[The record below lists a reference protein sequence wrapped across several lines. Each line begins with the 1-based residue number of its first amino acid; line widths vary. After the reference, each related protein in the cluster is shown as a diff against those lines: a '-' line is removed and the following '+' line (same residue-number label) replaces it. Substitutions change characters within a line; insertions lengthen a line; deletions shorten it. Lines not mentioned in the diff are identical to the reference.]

1 MKLTVQKSEVRGV
14 VQAPPSKSHLHRLLT
29 AAALARGECFVR
41 AGEPSEDILR
51 TADCLTALGARID
64 RNENGFRV
72 RPAGEIVRGAVLDAG
87 ESGTTLRF
95 MLPVSCALGADALL
109 TGRGRLPSR
118 PLGGLLGTLAAAGIE
133 FSSDRLPFRATGR
146 LSPGDYRVDASVSSQ
161 YVSGMLLALG
171 SLDGVSAL
179 TAEGRQVSR
188 GYIDMTLEVMR
199 LFGARAEEKDG
210 VFTVGGGY
218 VSPGETAAEG
228 DWSGAAFML
237 AAGALAGDVT
247 VTGLDPESRQRDR
260 AIADILREM
269 GCDMTF
275 TEAGFRAVKSRLR
288 GVRTDVTDIP
298 DLAPVLSV
306 LMAAAEGESVMT
318 GVLRLRDKESDRLS
332 AIIKN
337 LEAMGVTVRAA
348 GDSLTICGGGI
359 RGGFVAEGF
368 ADHRMVMSAAVAA
381 LAAGGSVTDAEAVA
395 KSYPAFVKDLAATG
409 GKVYETL

>member
-95 MLPVSCALGADALL
+95 MLPVSCALGADARL

-118 PLGGLLGTLAAAGIE
+118 PLGGLLGTLGTAGIE
-133 FSSDRLPFRATGR
+133 FSSDRLPLRATGR
-146 LSPGDYRVDASVSSQ
+146 LVPGDYRVDASVSSQ

-171 SLDGVSAL
+171 SLDGVSTL

-275 TEAGFRAVKSRLR
+275 TEAGCRAVKSRLR

-318 GVLRLRDKESDRLS
+318 GAQRQGERQAFRDNKKPRSDGRDRPRGGGFSHHMRRRDTRRIRSGRLRRSPYGHVGS
-332 AIIKN
+332 
-337 LEAMGVTVRAA
+337 G
-348 GDSLTICGGGI
+348 GCFGGGRQRHGRGSGREVLSRI
-359 RGGFVAEGF
+359 RQRSRRDG
-368 ADHRMVMSAAVAA
+368 R
-381 LAAGGSVTDAEAVA
+381 
-395 KSYPAFVKDLAATG
+395 
-409 GKVYETL
+409 

>member
-1 MKLTVQKSEVRGV
+1 MKMTVLPSRVSGTV
-14 VQAPPSKSHLHRLLT
+14 DAVPSKSHAHRLLI
-29 AAALARGECFVR
+29 AAALADAPAKVICPALSR
-41 AGEPSEDILR
+41 DIER
-51 TADCLTALGARID
+51 TAECLAALGAAVTRTED
-64 RNENGFRV
+64 GFEV
-72 RPAGEIVRGAVLDAG
+72 TPISKVKKDAVLNAG
-87 ESGTTLRF
+87 ESGSTLRF
-95 MLPVSCALGADALL
+95 LLPVACALGADARL

-118 PLGGLLGTLAAAGIE
+118 PLGGLLGTLGAAGIE
-133 FSSDRLPFRATGR
+133 FSSDRLPLRATGR
-146 LSPGDYRVDASVSSQ
+146 LVPGDYRVDASVSSQ

-171 SLDGVSAL
+171 SLDGVSTL

-269 GCDMTF
+269 GCDMAF
-275 TEAGFRAVKSRLR
+275 TEMGCRAVKSRLR

-359 RGGFVAEGF
+359 RGGFEAEGF

-409 GKVYETL
+409 GKVYETV

>member
-29 AAALARGECFVR
+29 AAALARGECFVH

-51 TADCLTALGARID
+51 TADCLTALGARVE
-64 RNENGFRV
+64 RNKDGFRV

-95 MLPVSCALGADALL
+95 MLPVSCALGADARL

-118 PLGGLLGTLAAAGIE
+118 PLGGLLGTLGAAGIE
-133 FSSDRLPFRATGR
+133 FSSDRLPLRATGR
-146 LSPGDYRVDASVSSQ
+146 LVPGDYRVDASVSSQ

-171 SLDGVSAL
+171 SLDGVSTL

-275 TEAGFRAVKSRLR
+275 TEMGCRAVKSRLR

-359 RGGFVAEGF
+359 RGGFEAEGF

-409 GKVYETL
+409 GKVYETV

>member
-1 MKLTVQKSEVRGV
+1 
-14 VQAPPSKSHLHRLLT
+14 
-29 AAALARGECFVR
+29 
-41 AGEPSEDILR
+41 
-51 TADCLTALGARID
+51 
-64 RNENGFRV
+64 
-72 RPAGEIVRGAVLDAG
+72 
-87 ESGTTLRF
+87 
-95 MLPVSCALGADALL
+95 
-109 TGRGRLPSR
+109 
-118 PLGGLLGTLAAAGIE
+118 
-133 FSSDRLPFRATGR
+133 
-146 LSPGDYRVDASVSSQ
+146 
-161 YVSGMLLALG
+161 
-171 SLDGVSAL
+171 
-179 TAEGRQVSR
+179 
-188 GYIDMTLEVMR
+188 
-199 LFGARAEEKDG
+199 
-210 VFTVGGGY
+210 
-218 VSPGETAAEG
+218 
-228 DWSGAAFML
+228 ML

-275 TEAGFRAVKSRLR
+275 TEAGCRAVKSRLR

-359 RGGFVAEGF
+359 RGGFEAEGF

-409 GKVYETL
+409 GKVYETV

>member
-51 TADCLTALGARID
+51 TADCLTALGARVERTED
-64 RNENGFRV
+64 GFLV

-95 MLPVSCALGADALL
+95 MLPVSCALGADARL

-118 PLGGLLGTLAAAGIE
+118 PLGGLLGTLGAAGIE
-133 FSSDRLPFRATGR
+133 FSSDRLPLRATGR
-146 LSPGDYRVDASVSSQ
+146 LVPGGYRVDASVSSQ

-171 SLDGVSAL
+171 SLDGVSTL

-275 TEAGFRAVKSRLR
+275 TEAGCRAVKSRLR

-359 RGGFVAEGF
+359 RGGFEAEGF

>member
-51 TADCLTALGARID
+51 TADCLTALGACVERTED
-64 RNENGFRV
+64 GFLV

-95 MLPVSCALGADALL
+95 MLPVAARLL
-109 TGRGRLPSR
+109 RAGRGRASHGQRQTALPSLGRTARHPRSGGHKILFGQAPPPRDGQTR
-118 PLGGLLGTLAAAGIE
+118 PR
-133 FSSDRLPFRATGR
+133 RLPGGR
-146 LSPGDYRVDASVSSQ
+146 ERE
-161 YVSGMLLALG
+161 LA
-171 SLDGVSAL
+171 VCQRYA
-179 TAEGRQVSR
+179 
-188 GYIDMTLEVMR
+188 
-199 LFGARAEEKDG
+199 ARARQPRRGLHPHRRRQAGVAG

-275 TEAGFRAVKSRLR
+275 TEMGCRAAKSRLR

-359 RGGFVAEGF
+359 RRGFEAEGF

-409 GKVYETL
+409 GKVYETV

>member
-1 MKLTVQKSEVRGV
+1 MKLAVQKSEVRGV

-95 MLPVSCALGADALL
+95 MLPVSCALGADARL

-133 FSSDRLPFRATGR
+133 FSSNRLPLRATGR
-146 LSPGDYRVDASVSSQ
+146 LAPGDYRVDASVSSQ

-210 VFTVGGGY
+210 VFKVGGGY

-275 TEAGFRAVKSRLR
+275 TEAGCRAVKSRLR
-288 GVRTDVTDIP
+288 GVRADVTDIP